1 MVTRKFRFTNRS
13 LDALPPC
20 PITSASKAT
29 EYSDVEAPGLK
40 ALVSK
45 SREIVFYHRYVF
57 GGKKRA
63 MRLGVYPG
71 TTIPDARQRAQE
83 NRAKID
89 VNIDPQETSDRI
101 KGMPTFR
108 EHARAY
114 LKFVEQ
120 YKRSANAD
128 ASKLRLYM
136 NDHFADRR
144 LCEITTR
151 DIQTYHLM
159 ISKKLSQSTSN
170 RHLALL
176 SMIFNVAIQ
185 WDILDRSPCKSVKK
199 FKEDN
204 QSQRFLSI
212 DEIGRLYQAMEA
224 EDNKVAVNA
233 LKLLLLTGCRREEIL
248 KLKWEDVSIESG
260 TLFLRDSKTG
270 SRYVQ
275 LNAAAR
281 ELLTGIVRGKGPFVF
296 PGHHDGENKPI
307 NNPRKCFT
315 RLLLHA
321 NIEGNVRLH
330 DLRHTHASILVNAG
344 ASLFVVQKALGHS
357 NPITSQRYSHLS
369 DKTLR
374 DASETVSALISRA
387 SKDAAELADAA
398 QPA

>member
-13 LDALPPC
+13 FDALPPC
-20 PITSASKAT
+20 LVDSASKAT
-29 EYSDVEAPGLK
+29 EYSDLEVSGLK

-45 SREIVFYHRYVF
+45 SREIVLYHRYVF

-63 MRLGVYPG
+63 MRLGTYPR
-71 TTIPDARQRAQE
+71 TSIQSARQKVQE
-83 NRAKID
+83 NKSKLD
-89 VNIDPQETSDRI
+89 VNIDPQGTTDRM
-101 KGMPTFR
+101 KGMPNFQ
-108 EHARAY
+108 EHAHAF
-114 LKFVEQ
+114 LGFVRG

-128 ASKLRLYM
+128 ESKLRLYL
-136 NDHFADRR
+136 NDYFGDRR
-144 LCEITTR
+144 LCDITTR
-151 DIQTYHLM
+151 DIQAYHMM
-159 ISKKLSQSTSN
+159 IAKKLSQATAN

-176 SMIFNVAIQ
+176 SMMFNVAIQ
-185 WDILDRSPCKSVKK
+185 WDILERSPTKGVKK

-204 QSQRFLSI
+204 QKQRFLSA

-260 TLFLRDSKTG
+260 TLFLPDSKTG

-275 LNAAAR
+275 LNAAAK
-281 ELLTGIVRGKGPFVF
+281 ELLTSIVRGKGLFVF
-296 PGHHDGENKPI
+296 PGHRDENKPI

-315 RLLLHA
+315 RLLKHA
-321 NIEGNVRLH
+321 KIEENVRLH
-330 DLRHTHASILVNAG
+330 DLRHTYASILVNSG

-369 DKTLR
+369 NQTLR

-387 SKDAAELADAA
+387 SKEAADTAR
-398 QPA
+398 PA

>member
-20 PITSASKAT
+20 PATSASKAT
-29 EYSDVEAPGLK
+29 EYSDLEVPGLK

-45 SREIVFYHRYVF
+45 TREIVFYHRYVF

-63 MRLGVYPG
+63 MRIGAYPG
-71 TTIPDARQRAQE
+71 TTILDARQRVHE
-83 NRAKID
+83 NKGRLD
-89 VNIDPQETSDRI
+89 VNCDPQDATDRA
-101 KGMPTFR
+101 KGMPNFR
-108 EHARAY
+108 EHSRAY
-114 LKFVEQ
+114 LKFVEG

-128 ASKLRLYM
+128 ESKLRLHL
-136 NDHFADRR
+136 NDYFGDRR
-144 LCEITTR
+144 LCDISTR
-151 DIQTYHLM
+151 DIQAYHM
-159 ISKKLSQSTSN
+159 KIAKKLSPSTAN

-185 WDILDRSPCKSVKK
+185 WDILERSPTKGVKK

-204 QSQRFLSI
+204 QKQRFLSE

-248 KLKWEDVSIESG
+248 KLKWDDVSLESS
-260 TLFLRDSKTG
+260 TIFLPDSKTG

-275 LNAAAR
+275 LNAAAV
-281 ELLTGIVRGKGPFVF
+281 ELLTSIDRSSKFVF
-296 PGHHDGENKPI
+296 PGRHDCENRPL

-315 RLLLHA
+315 RLLNNA
-321 NIEGNVRLH
+321 KIQGNVRLH
-330 DLRHTHASILVNAG
+330 DLRHTHASLLVNSG

-357 NPITSQRYSHLS
+357 NPQTSQRYSHLS

-387 SKDAAELADAA
+387 SKGAASQAEADQTA
-398 QPA
+398 

>member
-185 WDILDRSPCKSVKK
+185 WDILC
-199 FKEDN
+199 
-204 QSQRFLSI
+204 
-212 DEIGRLYQAMEA
+212 
-224 EDNKVAVNA
+224 
-233 LKLLLLTGCRREEIL
+233 
-248 KLKWEDVSIESG
+248 
-260 TLFLRDSKTG
+260 
-270 SRYVQ
+270 
-275 LNAAAR
+275 
-281 ELLTGIVRGKGPFVF
+281 VF
-296 PGHHDGENKPI
+296 
-307 NNPRKCFT
+307 R
-315 RLLLHA
+315 
-321 NIEGNVRLH
+321 
-330 DLRHTHASILVNAG
+330 
-344 ASLFVVQKALGHS
+344 
-357 NPITSQRYSHLS
+357 
-369 DKTLR
+369 
-374 DASETVSALISRA
+374 
-387 SKDAAELADAA
+387 
-398 QPA
+398 

>member
-20 PITSASKAT
+20 PISSASKAT
-29 EYSDVEAPGLK
+29 EYSDLESPGLK

-57 GGKKRA
+57 GKKRA
-63 MRLGVYPG
+63 MRLGTYPG
-71 TTIPDARQRAQE
+71 TTIADARQRVQE
-83 NRAKID
+83 NKAKLD
-89 VNIDPQETSDRI
+89 VNIDPQDTTDRI

-108 EHARAY
+108 EHASAY
-114 LKFVEQ
+114 LKFVQ
-120 YKRSANAD
+120 GYKRSADAD
-128 ASKLRLYM
+128 ESKLRIYL
-136 NDHFADRR
+136 NDYFGDRR
-144 LCEITTR
+144 LCDITTR
-151 DIQTYHLM
+151 DIQTYHMM
-159 ISKKLSQSTSN
+159 ISRKLSKSSSN

-176 SMIFNVAIQ
+176 SMMFNISIQ
-185 WDILDRSPCKSVKK
+185 WNILERSPTKGVKK

-204 QSQRFLSI
+204 QTQRFLSEE
-212 DEIGRLYQAMEA
+212 EIGRLYQAMEA

-248 KLKWEDVSIESG
+248 KLKWDDVSLESS
-260 TLFLRDSKTG
+260 TIFLPDSKTG

-275 LNAAAR
+275 LNAAAV
-281 ELLTGIVRGKGPFVF
+281 ELLNGIDRVSKFVF
-296 PGHHDGENKPI
+296 PGHHDGENKPL

-315 RLLLHA
+315 RLLLSA
-321 NIEGNVRLH
+321 KIAGNVRLH
-330 DLRHTHASILVNAG
+330 DLRHTHASILVNQG

-387 SKDAAELADAA
+387 SKEAADQAEAA
-398 QPA
+398 HPA